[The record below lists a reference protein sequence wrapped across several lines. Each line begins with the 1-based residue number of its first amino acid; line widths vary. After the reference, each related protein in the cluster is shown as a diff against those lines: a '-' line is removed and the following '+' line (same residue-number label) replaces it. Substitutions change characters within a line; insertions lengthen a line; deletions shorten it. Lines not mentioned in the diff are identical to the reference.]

1 MKTSATLSGCA
12 KLTMVGLIGTGIGF
26 VGAGV
31 DPGPGPRVVKGAL
44 TVGHL
49 YLPPLLVGLVALA
62 LAGLVATRI
71 RWMPAVGGAVATI
84 LLLGAGTLGVGP
96 GAFPL

>member
-1 MKTSATLSGCA
+1 MKTSATLSGRA

-71 RWMPAVGGAVATI
+71 RWMPAGGGGIAPHP
-84 LLLGAGTLGVGP
+84 LLWAAPPGVGP
-96 GAFPL
+96 GVFPL